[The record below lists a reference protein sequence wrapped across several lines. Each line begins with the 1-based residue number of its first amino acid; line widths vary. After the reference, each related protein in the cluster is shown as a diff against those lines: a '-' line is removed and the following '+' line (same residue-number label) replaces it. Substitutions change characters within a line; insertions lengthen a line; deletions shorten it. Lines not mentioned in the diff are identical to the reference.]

1 MWYIKLIKIKKNNT
15 CPNGI
20 TGGMEKSMETKIM
33 MSTEKGIKAELLKGR
48 KASIEVAKRIHAC
61 IEKWE
66 ETDTYKSAKD
76 FLIDR
81 LSFNPATISKYNRA
95 VEMFSLTDKD
105 SPYNTFAISTL
116 CELLRIGREATDA
129 LLESGEISD
138 ESTQAEIKSMIALVK
153 KEDAE
158 AEAEAEAETE
168 AEETEAESEADT
180 EADAETEED
189 IKKSII
195 EICVNAKM
203 GKRDVDTIIK
213 YLSYL

>member
-1 MWYIKLIKIKKNNT
+1 
-15 CPNGI
+15 
-20 TGGMEKSMETKIM
+20 

-48 KASIEVAKRIHAC
+48 KASIEVAKRIHTC

-66 ETDTYKSAKD
+66 ETDSYKSAKD

-81 LSFNPATISKYNRA
+81 LSFNQATISKYNRA

-116 CELLRIGREATDA
+116 CELLRIGREASDA

-138 ESTQAEIKSMIALVK
+138 ETTQSEIKSMIALVK

-158 AEAEAEAETE
+158 AEAETEEAETEEAETE
-168 AEETEAESEADT
+168 AETEAES
-180 EADAETEED
+180 ETEED

-203 GKRDVDTIIK
+203 NKRDVDTIIK

>member
-1 MWYIKLIKIKKNNT
+1 
-15 CPNGI
+15 
-20 TGGMEKSMETKIM
+20 METKIM

-48 KASIEVAKRIHAC
+48 KASIEVAKRIHSC

-66 ETDTYKSAKD
+66 ETDSYKSAKE

-81 LSFNPATISKYNRA
+81 LSFNQATISKYNRA

-138 ESTQAEIKSMIALVK
+138 ETTQSEIKSMIALVK
-153 KEDAE
+153 KEHEETEE
-158 AEAEAEAETE
+158 AEAEDTEEAEAEDTE
-168 AEETEAESEADT
+168 ESEA
-180 EADAETEED
+180 EAETEED
-189 IKKSII
+189 IKKLII
-195 EICVNAKM
+195 EICVNANMNKS
-203 GKRDVDTIIK
+203 DLSIIK
-213 YLSYL
+213 NLLKKL

>member
-1 MWYIKLIKIKKNNT
+1 MLA
-15 CPNGI
+15 
-20 TGGMEKSMETKIM
+20 
-33 MSTEKGIKAELLKGR
+33 TEKGIKAELLKGR
-48 KASIEVAKRIHAC
+48 KASIEVAKRIHSC
-61 IEKWE
+61 IDKWE
-66 ETDTYKSAKD
+66 ETDSYKSAKD

-81 LSFNPATISKYNRA
+81 LSFNQATISKYNRA

-138 ESTQAEIKSMIALVK
+138 ESTQSEIKSMIALVK

-158 AEAEAEAETE
+158 AEAETEEAEAEAEAEEESDAEAETK
-168 AEETEAESEADT
+168 
-180 EADAETEED
+180 ED

-203 GKRDVDTIIK
+203 YKRDVDTIIK

>member
-1 MWYIKLIKIKKNNT
+1 
-15 CPNGI
+15 
-20 TGGMEKSMETKIM
+20 METKIM

-48 KASIEVAKRIHAC
+48 KASIEVAKRIHSC

-66 ETDTYKSAKD
+66 ETDSYKSAKD

-81 LSFNPATISKYNRA
+81 LSFNQATISKYNRA

-138 ESTQAEIKSMIALVK
+138 ESTQAEVKSIIALVK
-153 KEDAE
+153 KEDS
-158 AEAEAEAETE
+158 EAEAETAEAETEE
-168 AEETEAESEADT
+168 AEEESEAESEA
-180 EADAETEED
+180 EAETEED

-195 EICVNAKM
+195 EICVNANMNKS
-203 GKRDVDTIIK
+203 DLTIIK
-213 YLSYL
+213 NLLKKL

>member
-1 MWYIKLIKIKKNNT
+1 
-15 CPNGI
+15 
-20 TGGMEKSMETKIM
+20 METKIM

-48 KASIEVAKRIHAC
+48 KASIEVAKRIHSC

-66 ETDTYKSAKD
+66 ETDSYKSAKE

-81 LSFNPATISKYNRA
+81 LSFNHATISKYNRA

-129 LLESGEISD
+129 LLESGEIS
-138 ESTQAEIKSMIALVK
+138 EETTQAEIKSMIALVK

-158 AEAEAEAETE
+158 AEAETEEEEAEVEAETE
-168 AEETEAESEADT
+168 ESEEVEAEESE
-180 EADAETEED
+180 EIR
-189 IKKSII
+189 IKKKIL
-195 EICVNAKM
+195 EICVNANMSK
-203 GKRDVDTIIK
+203 KDISIINK
-213 YLSYL
+213 LLYKL

>member
-1 MWYIKLIKIKKNNT
+1 MLA
-15 CPNGI
+15 
-20 TGGMEKSMETKIM
+20 
-33 MSTEKGIKAELLKGR
+33 TEKGIRAELLKGR
-48 KASIEVAKRIHAC
+48 KASIEVAKRIHYC

-66 ETDTYKSAKD
+66 ETDSYKSAKD

-81 LSFNPATISKYNRA
+81 LSFNQATISKYNRA

-129 LLESGEISD
+129 LLESGEIN
-138 ESTQAEIKSMIALVK
+138 EETTQAEIKSLIALVK

-158 AEAEAEAETE
+158 EDTESEAEADTESEAEAETE
-168 AEETEAESEADT
+168 K
-180 EADAETEED
+180 ED

-203 GKRDVDTIIK
+203 NKMDVDTIIN

>member
-1 MWYIKLIKIKKNNT
+1 
-15 CPNGI
+15 
-20 TGGMEKSMETKIM
+20 METKIM
-33 MSTEKGIKAELLKGR
+33 LATEKGIKAELLKGR
-48 KASIEVAKRIHAC
+48 KASIEVAKRIHSC

-66 ETDTYKSAKD
+66 ETDSYKSAKE

-81 LSFNPATISKYNRA
+81 LNFNQATISKYNRA

-105 SPYNTFAISTL
+105 SPYNSFAISTL

-129 LLESGEISD
+129 LLESGEIT
-138 ESTQAEIKSMIALVK
+138 EETTQAEIKSMIALVK
-153 KEDAE
+153 KEDAD
-158 AEAEAEAETE
+158 AEAETEEDTESEAETE
-168 AEETEAESEADT
+168 AEDEETDAE
-180 EADAETEED
+180 AETEED

-203 GKRDVDTIIK
+203 NKRDVDTIIK

>member
-1 MWYIKLIKIKKNNT
+1 ML
-15 CPNGI
+15 
-20 TGGMEKSMETKIM
+20 
-33 MSTEKGIKAELLKGR
+33 STEKGIRAELLKGR
-48 KASIEVAKRIHAC
+48 KASIEVAKRIHSC

-66 ETDTYKSAKD
+66 ETDSYKSAKD

-129 LLESGEISD
+129 LLQSGEIT
-138 ESTQAEIKSMIALVK
+138 EETTQAEIKSMIALVK

-158 AEAEAEAETE
+158 EEAEAETE
-168 AEETEAESEADT
+168 ETEAEEAETEETEAEEA
-180 EADAETEED
+180 ED

-195 EICVNAKM
+195 EICVNANM
-203 GKRDVDTIIK
+203 TKRDVDTIIK

>member
-1 MWYIKLIKIKKNNT
+1 
-15 CPNGI
+15 
-20 TGGMEKSMETKIM
+20 METKIM
-33 MSTEKGIKAELLKGR
+33 MATEKGIKAELLKGR
-48 KASIEVAKRIHAC
+48 KASIEVAKRIHSC

-66 ETDTYKSAKD
+66 ETDSYKSAKD

-81 LSFNPATISKYNRA
+81 LSFNQATISKYNRA

-158 AEAEAEAETE
+158 AEAETETETEEAEAETE
-168 AEETEAESEADT
+168 EAESER
-180 EADAETEED
+180 EED

-195 EICVNAKM
+195 EICVNANMNKS
-203 GKRDVDTIIK
+203 DLSIIK
-213 YLSYL
+213 NLLKKL

>member
-1 MWYIKLIKIKKNNT
+1 M
-15 CPNGI
+15 
-20 TGGMEKSMETKIM
+20 
-33 MSTEKGIKAELLKGR
+33 KGR
-48 KASIEVAKRIHAC
+48 KAAIEVAKRIHAC

-66 ETDTYKSAKD
+66 ETDSYKSAKD

-81 LSFNPATISKYNRA
+81 LSFNQATISKYNRA
-95 VEMFSLTDKD
+95 VEMFSLTDKN

-138 ESTQAEIKSMIALVK
+138 ESTQAEIKSMITLVK

-158 AEAEAEAETE
+158 AEAEDAEAETE
-168 AEETEAESEADT
+168 AETDVDE
-180 EADAETEED
+180 

-203 GKRDVDTIIK
+203 NKRDVDTIIK

>member
-1 MWYIKLIKIKKNNT
+1 
-15 CPNGI
+15 
-20 TGGMEKSMETKIM
+20 
-33 MSTEKGIKAELLKGR
+33 MSTEKGIKEELLKGR

>member
-1 MWYIKLIKIKKNNT
+1 
-15 CPNGI
+15 
-20 TGGMEKSMETKIM
+20 M

-48 KASIEVAKRIHAC
+48 KASIEVAKRIHSC

-66 ETDTYKSAKD
+66 ETDSYKSAKD

-81 LSFNPATISKYNRA
+81 FSFNQATISKYNRA

-158 AEAEAEAETE
+158 AEVEAEAEAEAEE
-168 AEETEAESEADT
+168 AEADKES
-180 EADAETEED
+180 EED

-195 EICVNAKM
+195 EICVNANMNKS
-203 GKRDVDTIIK
+203 DLSIIK
-213 YLSYL
+213 NLLKKL

>member
-1 MWYIKLIKIKKNNT
+1 
-15 CPNGI
+15 
-20 TGGMEKSMETKIM
+20 METKIM

-48 KASIEVAKRIHAC
+48 KASIEVAKRIHSC

-66 ETDTYKSAKD
+66 ETDSYKSAKD

-81 LSFNPATISKYNRA
+81 LSFNQATISKYNRA

-129 LLESGEISD
+129 LLESGEIS
-138 ESTQAEIKSMIALVK
+138 EETTQSEIKSMIALVK
-153 KEDAE
+153 KEDS
-158 AEAEAEAETE
+158 EAEAEAETE
-168 AEETEAESEADT
+168 EAEEAEREVEEAEAESQ
-180 EADAETEED
+180 TEED

-203 GKRDVDTIIK
+203 KKRDVDTIIK